1 MMLRKSVRQKK
12 DQLSRSYYEK
22 VAAIKVF
29 NEQLQV
35 SELNLPPPPE
45 LQFNVGLLSEVDEI
59 FSAFYQNSPFIEIT

>member
-1 MMLRKSVRQKK
+1 MKKS
-12 DQLSRSYYEK
+12 LPFAE
-22 VAAIKVF
+22 IKVF

-35 SELNLPPPPE
+35 SELNLPPPE

>member
-1 MMLRKSVRQKK
+1 MLRKSVRQKK

-35 SELNLPPPPE
+35 SELNLPPPE
-45 LQFNVGLLSEVDEI
+45 LQFNVGLLSEVQYFLSTTKI
-59 FSAFYQNSPFIEIT
+59 ARFIKIT